1 MRYSLYMAG
10 GQMIAAD
17 PACIARH
24 RSQTMTTRYQLTSRR
39 YRVGTPAFMFATTS
53 ARSSRS
59 GQPKR
64 PVRQGPPRNSQII
77 LDPHKNGT
85 VGCRRRMFGPALGS
99 TGPYDRPALWSTG
112 PVLCQ
117 CRVVNASAAV
127 SSSGRNPPPATVPA
141 PPAPPTLPAP
151 PAAQAIVR
159 AFDECYILPVLSGI
173 LSHPP
178 TEQPFKRH
186 PLRCG

>member
-141 PPAPPTLPAP
+141 PPAPPTPPAP
-151 PAAQAIVR
+151 PAAQAIVQV
-159 AFDECYILPVLSGI
+159 FDQCYILPALSGT